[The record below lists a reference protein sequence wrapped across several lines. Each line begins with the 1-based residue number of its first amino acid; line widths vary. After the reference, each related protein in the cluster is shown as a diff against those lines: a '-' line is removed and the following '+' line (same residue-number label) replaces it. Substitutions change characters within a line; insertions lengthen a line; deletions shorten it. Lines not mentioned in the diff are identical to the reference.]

1 MLPSTKKDVLRVLVI
16 KGEVHKTSTSTIVI
30 ASENHSKSSNF
41 HFSFIHD
48 YILLYIAP
56 SSMNSFMPLDFSM
69 SRVEMTETNMF
80 TSTGPTSK
88 EVRNITSRNTPML
101 QPLVPYDPYSIMHY
115 HHTAFA
121 INKRQSTII
130 SRIILVSK
138 NVNLFYS

>member
-88 EVRNITSRNTPML
+88 EVWNITSRNTPML
-101 QPLVPYDPYSIMHY
+101 QPL
-115 HHTAFA
+115 AL
-121 INKRQSTII
+121 NTIHI
-130 SRIILVSK
+130 ASCIIRTGRLPLTRGNQLS
-138 NVNLFYS
+138 LQG